1 MSANNNF
8 ETFKHVAGPPD
19 GVTPV
24 RDNPPLSLRL
34 VFKILNTFGREGS
47 QLTVIPPAVRRLPYR
62 CEVRRCVVYVTPVN
76 GKCHVPEI
84 DVEIL
89 KV

>member
-8 ETFKHVAGPPD
+8 ETFKHIAGPPD

-24 RDNPPLSLRL
+24 KDNLPLFLRL

-47 QLTVIPPAVRRLPYR
+47 QSSGFLVTSRYSVPTLKLSGKMKIIIRL
-62 CEVRRCVVYVTPVN
+62 
-76 GKCHVPEI
+76 KSI
-84 DVEIL
+84 
-89 KV
+89 

>member
-8 ETFKHVAGPPD
+8 ETFKHIAGPPD

-34 VFKILNTFGREGS
+34 VFKILNTFGREG
-47 QLTVIPPAVRRLPYR
+47 A
-62 CEVRRCVVYVTPVN
+62 VN
-76 GKCHVPEI
+76 GNTSGG
-84 DVEIL
+84 
-89 KV
+89 